1 MHIQLH
7 LLGTAM
13 QRLNE
18 SAWIRICCVEMCLLS
33 LGRKTVSPF
42 PCVSLIA
49 FSAQLLRFHAA
60 APPAQHCMMGLKEPV
75 RVTARIAASGREV
88 YVDAIRKNAWQYVAE
103 LVGKIL
109 DTPRYVDVAL
119 LYNGCRIGPGERIYQ
134 TLPDFEQEVTVEVE
148 LVACRELR
156 WR

>member
-88 YVDAIRKNAWQYVAE
+88 YVDAIRKNSWQYVAE
-103 LVGKIL
+103 LVGRVL
-109 DTPRYVDVAL
+109 DTPRYVDVVL
-119 LYNGCRIGPGERIYQ
+119 HYNGCRIGPGERIYQ
-134 TLPDFEQEVTVEVE
+134 TLPDFEPEVTVEVV
-148 LVACRELR
+148 LVARGLPR
-156 WR
+156 R

>member
-1 MHIQLH
+1 M
-7 LLGTAM
+7 
-13 QRLNE
+13 
-18 SAWIRICCVEMCLLS
+18 S

-88 YVDAIRKNAWQYVAE
+88 YVDAIRKNSWQYVAE
-103 LVGKIL
+103 LVGRVL
-109 DTPRYVDVAL
+109 DTPRYVDVVL
-119 LYNGCRIGPGERIYQ
+119 HYNGCRIVPGERIYQ
-134 TLPDFEQEVTVEVE
+134 TLKGFEPEVTVEVV
-148 LVACRELR
+148 LVARGELR

>member
-1 MHIQLH
+1 M
-7 LLGTAM
+7 
-13 QRLNE
+13 
-18 SAWIRICCVEMCLLS
+18 
-33 LGRKTVSPF
+33 
-42 PCVSLIA
+42 
-49 FSAQLLRFHAA
+49 
-60 APPAQHCMMGLKEPV
+60 APKEPV

-148 LVACRELR
+148 LVARRELR

>member
-18 SAWIRICCVEMCLLS
+18 SAWIRICCVEMRLLS

-60 APPAQHCMMGLKEPV
+60 PPAQHCVMGPKEPV
-75 RVTARIAASGREV
+75 RITARITASGREV

-103 LVGKIL
+103 LVGKML
-109 DTPRYVDVAL
+109 DTPTYVDVVL
-119 LYNGCRIGPGERIYQ
+119 QYNGCRIGPGERIYQ
-134 TLPDFEQEVTVEVE
+134 TLRNFEPEVTVEVV
-148 LVACRELR
+148 LVARGLPR
-156 WR
+156 R